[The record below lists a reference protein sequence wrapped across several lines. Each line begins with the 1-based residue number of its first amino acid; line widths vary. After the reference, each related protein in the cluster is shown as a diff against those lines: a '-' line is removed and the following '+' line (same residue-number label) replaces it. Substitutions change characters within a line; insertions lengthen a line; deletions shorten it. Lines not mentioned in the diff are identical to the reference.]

1 MDLTAS
7 YEYSPG
13 GYLTYKIGTQK
24 EQQQESKEEILI
36 LHDVKE
42 RRGGLSYE
50 KQKGAG
56 TTSEVCKWSIVRY
69 EGPTAVENVAA

>member
-7 YEYSPG
+7 YESSPG

-24 EQQQESKEEILI
+24 EQQESKEEIRI

-42 RRGGLSYE
+42 RREGLSYE

-56 TTSEVCKWSIVRY
+56 TTSEVCKWSIVLCER
-69 EGPTAVENVAA
+69 PMAVENVAA